1 MAWVR
6 LSDDFYDNP
15 KLLECT
21 SVARDLWVT
30 GIAYCNRNL
39 TDGFIPRRVAHRL
52 IDTDGVYVEVCGAV
66 VPATPRQAASELLA
80 AGLWQE
86 VAGGYS
92 VHDYLEYQDS
102 AEKIRGERKK
112 TADRV
117 RRWREAQRTARNGVG
132 NSVTGAVPVEAQDGY
147 ADTAQNA
154 ACNAVTN
161 AGVTPAPTPTPPPT
175 PNPSLLTTTYPSPGE
190 DPPASTVVVAIDPDL
205 PAALAEIVIEHHP
218 AARSA
223 TALLDVC
230 HVLAG
235 NGWDPTTFRKAI
247 APCQWHGAGPGA
259 IVKALRGFGPP
270 TPERP
275 TRAPCADP
283 QCVDG
288 WLGENADGHLIPCLR
303 CKAHRAPAATAVSA

>member
-52 IDTDGVYVEVCGAV
+52 IDTDGVYVEVGGDV
-66 VPATPRQAASELLA
+66 VPATPRQAAGELLA

-86 VAGGYS
+86 VDGGYA

-102 AEKIRGERKK
+102 AEKIRGERRK

-117 RRWREAQRTARNGVG
+117 RKWREAQRTARSGVG
-132 NSVTGAVPVEAQDGY
+132 NGVTGADPVTEPDERS
-147 ADTAQNA
+147 DA
-154 ACNAVTN
+154 AHNGSCNAVTN
-161 AGVTPAPTPTPPPT
+161 ADVTPAPTPTPPPT
-175 PNPSLLTTTYPSPGE
+175 PNPSLLTTTYTSPE
-190 DPPASTVVVAIDPDL
+190 ENPRESVVVMAIDPDL
-205 PAALAEIVIEHHP
+205 PAALAEIVVEHHP

-230 HVLAG
+230 QGLADA
-235 NGWDPTTFRKAI
+235 GWDPATFRKAL
-247 APCQWHGAGPGA
+247 APCQWNGAGPGA
-259 IVKALRGFGPP
+259 VIKTLRGFGPP
-270 TPERP
+270 TPEKP
-275 TRAPCADP
+275 TKAPCPDP
-283 QCVDG
+283 ACVGG
-288 WLGENADGHLIPCLR
+288 WLGENADGQLIPCLH
-303 CKAHRAPAATAVSA
+303 CKAHRAAAEAVSA